1 MMRHQSYSRA
11 KIGKQSEPKEDL
23 AIKNCIPNHF
33 SPALSE
39 LDLMIARSVPP
50 GGNWKNI
57 PESVPSQRL
66 RQIRESFAA
75 GKGSRSTYYGRLR
88 SDAPSYTIST
98 YISRPGNGCHIHYDY
113 SGGQHRVIS
122 QREAARLQSFPDSF
136 VFKGSRNAVNHQIG
150 NAVPPLLAYQIA
162 KSLPYKGQ
170 FIDLFCG
177 AGGMALGFIWA
188 GWEPIVAN
196 DIEGVF
202 VETYKANI
210 HDNVI
215 TGDIRDQSVFDAI
228 IEKWEKGRRGKKRTP
243 LFVLGGPPC
252 QGFSTAG
259 NRRSMDD
266 ERNWLF
272 TKYKAILEAVNP
284 TGFVFENVPGLL
296 NMDGGRVY
304 EMISAELKSVTK
316 ALSTWRLSAE
326 SYAIPQRRMR
336 LILVGD
342 SRPDKLVDPPM
353 PVTQYVPAQAS
364 HCDSLAP
371 AITVGEAFSDLP
383 PLSPGEDGSSK
394 DYVHEPK
401 NSYQELVRSRITP
414 EEYLAI
420 IRRRPYPSPRRLR

>member
-1 MMRHQSYSRA
+1 M
-11 KIGKQSEPKEDL
+11 EDR
-23 AIKNCIPNHF
+23 IPNHF

-39 LDLMIARSVPP
+39 LDLTIARAVPP

-66 RQIRESFAA
+66 KQIRESFAA

-88 SDAPSYTIST
+88 ADAPAYTIST

-113 SGGQHRVIS
+113 NGGQHRVLS

-136 VFKGSRNAVNHQIG
+136 VFKGSRTAVNQQIG

-162 KSLPYKGQ
+162 KSIPYKGQ
-170 FIDLFCG
+170 FIDLFSG
-177 AGGMALGFIWA
+177 AGGLALGFIWA

-196 DIEGVF
+196 DVEKNF
-202 VETYKANI
+202 TETYRSNI

-215 TGDIRDQSVFDAI
+215 TGDIRDQEVFDEVIA
-228 IEKWEKGRRGKKRTP
+228 KCEKGRRGKKRTP

-272 TKYKAILEAVNP
+272 TKYKAILEAVKP

-296 NMDGGRVY
+296 NMEGGRIFK
-304 EMISAELKSVTK
+304 MISEELMSVTK
-316 ALSTWRLSAE
+316 SLSTWKLSAE
-326 SYAIPQRRMR
+326 SYAIPQRRAR
-336 LILVGD
+336 IILVGD
-342 SRPDKLVDPPM
+342 SKNGKTLAPPM
-353 PVTQYVPAQAS
+353 PVTQYKATQAS
-364 HCDSLAP
+364 LFGALAP
-371 AITVGEAFSDLP
+371 AITVGEALSDLP

-394 DYVHEPK
+394 NYLYKPK
-401 NSYQELVRSRITP
+401 NPYQQLMRSCLTP
-414 EEYLAI
+414 EEYLAAI
-420 IRRRPYPSPRRLR
+420 NHLH